1 MDVNRRQTM
10 SEQPTFDLN
19 RENNIDSLVDATG
32 KKWNIHVN
40 KQNGL
45 CTARPEPDREGAVI
59 PKEFAGQWTKPSLL
73 KPVIQTYVTK
83 TWDMADAADV
93 KAERK
98 REAAR
103 EYQKKD
109 DSGSKD
115 K

>member
-1 MDVNRRQTM
+1 M

-45 CTARPEPDREGAVI
+45 CKARPEPDREDAVI
-59 PKEFAGQWTKPSLL
+59 PNEFAGQWTKPSLL
-73 KPVIQTYVTK
+73 KPKIREYVTK
-83 TWDMADAADV
+83 TWDQAADADK

-98 REAAR
+98 RIAAK
-103 EYQKKD
+103 EYTKKD